1 MWRFCTIKLWIKLS
15 VKNRSALLPAY
26 MWQVF
31 DGRMEKD
38 WVQIKAVLSS
48 AYMIGREISSLI
60 NHVRSNCLFIYFLSS
75 LIHHVRSIYF
85 LLNIRQSTI
94 EKLLKRLVITT
105 IHKMTRFQNH
115 RYKHHVNHIS
125 VFTFAFTINC
135 FVTPKRLFVKLD
147 YE

>member
-1 MWRFCTIKLWIKLS
+1 MWRFCIIKLWIKLS

-38 WVQIKAVLSS
+38 WVKINAVLSS
-48 AYMIGREISSLI
+48 AYMIDREISSLI
-60 NHVRSNCLFIYFLSS
+60 SLVRSIYLFIYFLSS
-75 LIHHVRSIYF
+75 LIYHVRSIDF
-85 LLNIRQSTI
+85 LLNIRQSTV
-94 EKLLKRLVITT
+94 EKLLKHLVFTT
-105 IHKMTRFQNH
+105 IHKMTKFQNH

-125 VFTFAFTINC
+125 IFTFTFTINC